1 MHGVFL
7 VPRGILDRVNGE
19 SEGRRRIEVNWVQT
33 LAGGLAAMSSAVL
46 LSTVGVAGTIIGA
59 ALGSVALT
67 VGSAVYSHYL
77 DASRERVAAARAAA
91 LERAYRARPAGRAG
105 TAVAG
110 GQSTL
115 VDQRTLRAAEGG
127 PDDGGPDDGG
137 RPSWREAVSGL
148 RWRRI
153 LAAALGIF
161 LLVMGAIL
169 AFELATGR
177 SVSSYTGG
185 SSADGARTSLSLFGG
200 SGRQDERQERSPE
213 QRDSDR
219 GEAGSSAVDPA
230 DEPPAEREQPT
241 APAEES
247 DPAPEPAP
255 EEPEPTQEEA
265 EPTPEPEPAPEPT
278 PEPEP
283 EPEPAPEPTTAP
295 QAAVEPP
302 AETNPSAAP

>member
-1 MHGVFL
+1 M
-7 VPRGILDRVNGE
+7 NGE
-19 SEGRRRIEVNWVQT
+19 SKGRRRIEVNWVQT

-105 TAVAG
+105 TAFAG

-115 VDQRTLRAAEGG
+115 VDQRTARAAEGAPDEGG
-127 PDDGGPDDGG
+127 PDDGGLVDAG

-213 QRDSDR
+213 QRDSGR
-219 GEAGSSAVDPA
+219 GEDGSSAVDPA

-241 APAEES
+241 APEEES
-247 DPAPEPAP
+247 DPAPEPAL
-255 EEPEPTQEEA
+255 EEPEPTQEA
-265 EPTPEPEPAPEPT
+265 PEPTPEPEPAPEPEPT
-278 PEPEP
+278 PEPEPEP

-302 AETNPSAAP
+302 AETDPSAPPPAP